1 MTAPP
6 VTVRGVQLNRGEA
19 MTAVLGLAVGAFVG
33 VAFDEHTV
41 RPPAHTDGLWILLVV
56 VVSARHTMIRG
67 ILRGAGALL
76 LGVLA
81 AQFSRTWPRPQGTAR
96 RSEVSS
102 GRRTGLARSGVTQ
115 ESSSAQPAA
124 FIVDRPAAGAPGE
137 AGARRI
143 DSMGRGVA
151 ASGKCRIRVG
161 FRHSPPL
168 RGRCCSGELLG

>member
-1 MTAPP
+1 VVLGVTAPP

-56 VVSARHTMIRG
+56 VVSARHTMVRG

-81 AQFSRTWPRPQGTAR
+81 FFA
-96 RSEVSS
+96 
-102 GRRTGLARSGVTQ
+102 GRRIGYHMLVPAPGFRPGCMRWTGRSGAWSG
-115 ESSSAQPAA
+115 SSPA
-124 FIVDRPAAGAPGE
+124 
-137 AGARRI
+137 
-143 DSMGRGVA
+143 
-151 ASGKCRIRVG
+151 
-161 FRHSPPL
+161 
-168 RGRCCSGELLG
+168 CSWA